1 MNVQVLSPVQRAAAD
16 VVRALLQTPE
26 QEPWHARAGAPEES
40 LAEAA
45 RGADVVVLVG
55 VDLPGAQQLIDR
67 LPAAIP
73 VLLLGDAQLEAI
85 FTDSAGGRAHGR
97 LPADADDAR
106 VRAAVAALALGL
118 VVYDQDSGNARG
130 APLAAVPRQDL
141 PEPLT
146 PRELEVFELM
156 AEGLG
161 NRDIARALG
170 VTSHTAKFHV
180 AQILQKTGAATR
192 TEAVRHGLR
201 LGLVGL

>member
-1 MNVQVLSPVQRAAAD
+1 MNVRVLSPVQRAAAD
-16 VVRALLQTPE
+16 VVRALLHEAQA
-26 QEPWHARAGAPEES
+26 EPWHAWAGAPEEA
-40 LAEAA
+40 LAGAA
-45 RGADVVVLVG
+45 HGADVVVMVG
-55 VDLPGAQQLIDR
+55 VDRPGAQRLIDQ
-67 LPAAIP
+67 LPAGVP
-73 VLLLGDAQLEAI
+73 VLLLGDAQLESI
-85 FTDSAGGRAHGR
+85 FPNGAGVRAHGR

-118 VVYDQDSGNARG
+118 AVYDPGSGPLRG
-130 APLAAVPRQDL
+130 TPLAAAALPDL
-141 PEPLT
+141 QEPLT

-170 VTSHTAKFHV
+170 VSSHTAKFHV
-180 AQILQKTGAATR
+180 AQILQKTGATTR